1 MDFNPSIPGYVFEYV
16 PTPLA
21 SHIGN
26 FIVKKLP
33 FYSKVGA
40 IKITGIFDENHELTL
55 LTKCKFFD
63 HSKIT

>member
-1 MDFNPSIPGYVFEYV
+1 MHFNPSIPGYVFEYV

-33 FYSKVGA
+33 FYKTTSSNEKTEVSFTD
-40 IKITGIFDENHELTL
+40 K
-55 LTKCKFFD
+55 
-63 HSKIT
+63 